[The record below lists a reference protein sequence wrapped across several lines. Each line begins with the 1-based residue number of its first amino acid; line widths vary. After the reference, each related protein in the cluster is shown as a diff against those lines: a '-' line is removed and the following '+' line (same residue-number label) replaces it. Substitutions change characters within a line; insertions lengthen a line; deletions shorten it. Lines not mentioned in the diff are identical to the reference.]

1 MMNVLG
7 MVIPWWGRWLVLAA
21 MVVSAGITGYVKGS
35 ASVQREW
42 ELSDAKL
49 AAASSKV
56 QIEALAKA
64 RSVEKVNAE
73 LNVRLEAEHH
83 ANQNI
88 IKSRET
94 DNRRLAAEL
103 GRMRLDASS
112 SRSADGV
119 PGSSNSTASSNGNTS
134 PCGYVIE
141 ACSRFAKTAT
151 GIAAD
156 GDKAAI
162 QARTGHD
169 WAIGLK

>member
-64 RSVEKVNAE
+64 RSVEKENAD
-73 LNVRLEAEHH
+73 LNVRLEAQH
-83 ANQNI
+83 AQYQKDI
-88 IKSRET
+88 SQQLA
-94 DNRRLAAEL
+94 DNRRLASEL
-103 GRMRLDASS
+103 GGLRDPGAGRDTGAMS
-112 SRSADGV
+112 
-119 PGSSNSTASSNGNTS
+119 GSSGTAA
-134 PCGYVIE
+134 GYPSGTAQGRLSGSASGFLLE
-141 ACSRFAKTAT
+141 FAAQCDETAQYAKTC
-151 GIAAD
+151 
-156 GDKAAI
+156 
-162 QARTGHD
+162 HD
-169 WAIGLK
+169 WAVGLK